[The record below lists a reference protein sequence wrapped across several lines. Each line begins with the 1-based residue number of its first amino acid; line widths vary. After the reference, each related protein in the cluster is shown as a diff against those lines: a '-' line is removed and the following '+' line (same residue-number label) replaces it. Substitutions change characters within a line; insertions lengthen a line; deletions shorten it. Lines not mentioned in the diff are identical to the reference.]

1 MIPSLL
7 AHGIGGVRDL
17 PVPGWLFLYGAAV
30 VLVLSFLGLAFL
42 WREPLLDRKSV
53 GRPATPRLE
62 RIVLSTALRVLAGT
76 VSVVLFLAVF
86 LAALLGTDYAELNL
100 APTFVYVI
108 FWLGLV
114 PLSVLFGNVWSVLS
128 PWKAVADAVAW
139 IAGRVGIQW
148 RPLAAYPERL
158 GRAPAA
164 GALVL
169 FTALEIAYV
178 DPASPRLLAVAIGIY
193 SYATW
198 VGMLVFGRETWQ
210 QRGEGFA
217 VYYGL
222 LARIAP
228 LAVRDRRLVIR
239 WPFSGLAERDETPGT
254 LLFVAVMLGSVG
266 FDGLSRTMRWQDL
279 IAAVQD
285 PFVISRPLLSDL
297 LVSATG
303 AAGLLAAVLVVVC
316 VYKVAAWLAT
326 EYARSPVSLE
336 RAFLLSL
343 VPIALVYA
351 VAHYFSLLIV
361 QGQFLIPLASDPLGR
376 GWDLF
381 DTAGVMPKLNVFAPN
396 TIWYLQVGAL
406 VAGHVAG
413 LAVAHDRAIATFR
426 ERGPALRSQLPM
438 LALMVFYT
446 VTGLWL
452 LSQG

>member
-1 MIPSLL
+1 MIPTLL

-42 WREPLLDRKSV
+42 WREPLLDRTSA
-53 GRPATPRLE
+53 GRPAAAWLE
-62 RIVLSTALRVLAGT
+62 RIVLSMALRVLVGT
-76 VSVVLFLAVF
+76 VSVVLLLAVF
-86 LAALLGTDYAELNL
+86 LAALLGTDHAELNL

-139 IAGRVGIQW
+139 LAGRVGIQW

-164 GALVL
+164 VALFL
-169 FTALEIAYV
+169 FAALEIAYV
-178 DPASPRLLAVAIGIY
+178 DPASPRLLAAAIGIY

-198 VGMLVFGRETWQ
+198 GGMLVFGRETWQ
-210 QRGEGFA
+210 RCGEGFA
-217 VYYGL
+217 VYYSL
-222 LARIAP
+222 FARIAP
-228 LAVRDRRLVIR
+228 LAVREGRLVVR
-239 WPFSGLAERDETPGT
+239 WPCSGLAERDETPGT
-254 LLFVAVMLGSVG
+254 LCFVAVMLGSVG
-266 FDGLSRTMRWQDL
+266 FDGLSRTTRWQDL
-279 IAAVQD
+279 IADVQD
-285 PFVISRPLLSDL
+285 PFVSSRPLLSDL

-303 AAGLLAAVLVVVC
+303 AAGLLAAVLVVVY
-316 VYKVAAWLAT
+316 VYKAAAWLAA

-343 VPIALVYA
+343 VPITLVYA
-351 VAHYFSLLIV
+351 IAHYFSLLIV
-361 QGQFLIPLASDPLGR
+361 QGQFLVPLASDPLGR

-381 DTAGVMPKLNVFAPN
+381 GTAGVVPKLNVFAPN

>member
-1 MIPSLL
+1 
-7 AHGIGGVRDL
+7 
-17 PVPGWLFLYGAAV
+17 
-30 VLVLSFLGLAFL
+30 
-42 WREPLLDRKSV
+42 
-53 GRPATPRLE
+53 
-62 RIVLSTALRVLAGT
+62 
-76 VSVVLFLAVF
+76 
-86 LAALLGTDYAELNL
+86 
-100 APTFVYVI
+100 
-108 FWLGLV
+108 
-114 PLSVLFGNVWSVLS
+114 
-128 PWKAVADAVAW
+128 
-139 IAGRVGIQW
+139 
-148 RPLAAYPERL
+148 
-158 GRAPAA
+158 
-164 GALVL
+164 
-169 FTALEIAYV
+169 
-178 DPASPRLLAVAIGIY
+178 
-193 SYATW
+193 
-198 VGMLVFGRETWQ
+198 
-210 QRGEGFA
+210 
-217 VYYGL
+217 
-222 LARIAP
+222 
-228 LAVRDRRLVIR
+228 
-239 WPFSGLAERDETPGT
+239 
-254 LLFVAVMLGSVG
+254 MLGSVG
-266 FDGLSRTMRWQDL
+266 FYGLSRTMRWQDL